1 MSSVDLGTAPLSR
14 LFLRYVTPTVA
25 AMLVT
30 GIYVTIDGIFVGH
43 ILGQDGLAGM
53 MLAYPICAVL
63 YAVGALIGMGSSSLA
78 SFYLGKGEQARARH
92 IVGNAL
98 VMVLIASALLAFIGI
113 RYGKAMLVWMG
124 AQGVIFDAGFAYLQ
138 WYAWLGVFAVLS
150 MAFTALLRND
160 GRPGLTTWILVGGG
174 VLNVL
179 LDYLL
184 MAVIPWGLAGAAIA
198 TMLSQA
204 VTGGLCL
211 WHFFTPRSQLR
222 IRWDTLVPDWRL
234 MGETLRLGVSSFLM
248 YLYLS
253 VVLALHNKALLA
265 VGTSLHVAAYGV
277 ISYSEA
283 FFYLIFEGI
292 AMGIQPIASFNAGAG
307 NWCAGAAGAQPGIGS
322 DHGGGTVRD
331 DPAVSVAGGSGLS
344 VCGGQCCPV
353 AGGEPRYL
361 ALLLGAA
368 HGRLAAGGGHL
379 LPGHQPGPHR
389 FPAHRRQAGADR
401 RFPVGLLLPVG
412 SGRCLAGAAHLQH
425 SAGPGDVAGDE
436 QGGAPAQRCL
446 RCGHAS
452 MKKVASAAFFILS
465 APACGQ
471 QVAGL
476 RA

>member
-1 MSSVDLGTAPLSR
+1 MSAIDLGTAPLSR
-14 LFLRYVTPTVA
+14 LFWRYVTPTVA

-43 ILGQDGLAGM
+43 ILGQDGLAGL

-63 YAVGALIGMGSSSLA
+63 YAVGALIGMGA
-78 SFYLGKGEQARARH
+78 SALVSFQLGRGEQQKARH

-98 VMVLIASALLAFIGI
+98 VMVLLAAALLAYVGI
-113 RYGKAMLVWMG
+113 RYGDTMLAWMG
-124 AQGVIFDAGFAYLQ
+124 AEGEIFRAGLSYLH
-138 WYAWLGVFAVLS
+138 WYAWLGCFAILS

-174 VLNVL
+174 LLNVL

-211 WHFFTPRSQLR
+211 WHFFTPRSKLR
-222 IRWDTLVPDWRL
+222 IGWDTLTPNWRL

-265 VGTSLHVAAYGV
+265 VGSSLHVAAYGV
-277 ISYSEA
+277 ISYTEA

-307 NWCAGAAGAQPGIGS
+307 NWHRVLRVRNLALTVTAAIALCGMVPLYLWPEAAVYLFAGDNAA
-322 DHGGGTVRD
+322 
-331 DPAVSVAGGSGLS
+331 LL
-344 VCGGQCCPV
+344 PV
-353 AGGEPRYL
+353 AS
-361 ALLLGAA
+361 LGIWLYFW
-368 HGRLAAGGGHL
+368 G
-379 LPGHQPGPHR
+379 LPME
-389 FPAHRRQAGADR
+389 
-401 RFPVGLLLPVG
+401 GLLLVG
-412 SGRCLAGAAHLQH
+412 ATYFQAINRARIASLLTGGKLVLIGGFLWGFSTLWGVPGVWLALPTCSSLLVLLMWRAMRRESDPH
-425 SAGPGDVAGDE
+425 
-436 QGGAPAQRCL
+436 APTGER
-446 RCGHAS
+446 
-452 MKKVASAAFFILS
+452 
-465 APACGQ
+465 
-471 QVAGL
+471 
-476 RA
+476 